1 VFKVICG
8 DEAMGGISQ
17 HNPSTD
23 DHHVEKTET
32 EARQSIMTG
41 HMRYV
46 LGISLALAVIAM
58 VIIYAANF

>member
-1 VFKVICG
+1 
-8 DEAMGGISQ
+8 MGGVSQ

-32 EARQSIMTG
+32 DARQGLVTG

-58 VIIYAANF
+58 VVTLAANF

>member
-1 VFKVICG
+1 
-8 DEAMGGISQ
+8 MGGIRP

-23 DHHVEKTET
+23 DDHVERTAT

-46 LGISLALAVIAM
+46 LGISLTLAVVAM
-58 VIIYAANF
+58 VITYFAYF